1 MAEKTEKQTAS
12 AKLNGFLEK
21 NRKPVIIA
29 FIVVLVLVIGFITT
43 AIVVSS
49 STKKALAAVEGYYYE
64 MMDSS
69 TSLDDAEITKRSTEC
84 IEKLAAY
91 TNKGGIAGVRANML
105 SAELSYLLQDYE
117 TAVKYY
123 DAAIAKGKKAYTAP
137 VCLYNKATCYEEL
150 GKLADAAEAYRAAAE
165 FEDFGMASHAYF
177 SLGRVLEA
185 QGDYAGAVEA
195 YKALND
201 KSSDDDWSHLAKT
214 RIIDLQSQGKAE

>member
-1 MAEKTEKQTAS
+1 MSEKTEKNTAS

-21 NRKPVIIA
+21 NRKPVLIS
-29 FIVVLVLVIGFITT
+29 FIVVLVLVIAFVSTVI
-43 AIVVSS
+43 AIS
-49 STKKALAAVEGYYYE
+49 STSKKDLAAVEGFYYE

-69 TSLDDAEITKRSTEC
+69 NSLEDTEIAKRATEC
-84 IEKLAAY
+84 VENLAPYAK
-91 TNKGGIAGVRANML
+91 KGGIAGVRANML
-105 SAELSYLLQDYE
+105 SAELSYLLKDYE
-117 TAVKYY
+117 KAVSYY
-123 DAAIAKGKKAYTAP
+123 QAAIAKGKKSYTAP
-137 VCLYNKATCYEEL
+137 VCYFNMAASYEEL
-150 GKLADAAEAYRAAAE
+150 GKLSEAAEAYRTAAE
-165 FEDFGMASHAYF
+165 TEEFGMASHAYF